1 MRRYKKDPRQPMPAG
16 RRVTALDVARLA
28 GVSRSAVSRAF
39 TPGASISKEARERVL
54 RAADQLGYQ
63 PNLIARSLMT
73 RRSQLIVLVMA
84 QLRNPFFTEMLG
96 LFNRRFRERG
106 YQTLLLSV
114 DDGLTA
120 DDIIDNLFQYQPEGA
135 VLVSCSPTPELS
147 QRCARFNIPIVYMD
161 RSSPQA
167 EETASR
173 VWVSDRALGV
183 KVAEHL
189 LAENRRRIAFI
200 AGHPD
205 EPLSELAQAF
215 VDTVTMQDDA
225 TLVQEC
231 GQYSYE
237 LGYQA
242 ALRLLRGANPPDGI
256 FCVADSIALGA
267 LDAARMVMN
276 IDVPDQ
282 LSIIGFSD
290 IAAASWRSTGLTTV
304 RLPIESL
311 VNEATDMLLKQI
323 DSPQIARQQILLD
336 CPIIERRTTTPVAE
350 SA

>member
-1 MRRYKKDPRQPMPAG
+1 MSGHKKKPPPPTG
-16 RRVTALDVARLA
+16 RRVTAVDVARLA

-39 TPGASISKEARERVL
+39 TSGASISKDASERVL
-54 RAADQLGYQ
+54 RAADQLGYR

-96 LFNRRFRERG
+96 LFNRSFRERG

-114 DDGLTA
+114 DNGLTA
-120 DDIIDNLFQYQPEGA
+120 DDIIDNLFQYQPEGT

-147 QRCARFNIPIVYMD
+147 QRCSKFNIPIVYID
-161 RSSPQA
+161 RSISPQA

-173 VWVSDRALGV
+173 VWVSDRALGM
-183 KVAEHL
+183 KIATRF
-189 LAENRRRIAFI
+189 LAENRRHIALI

-205 EPLSELAQAF
+205 EPLSELSQAF
-215 VDTVTMQDDA
+215 IDRINKQDGVS
-225 TLVQEC
+225 LVQEF
-231 GQYSYE
+231 GRYSYE

-242 ALRLLRGANPPDGI
+242 ALRLLDNANPPDGI

-276 IDVPDQ
+276 KAVPEE

-290 IAAASWRSTGLTTV
+290 IPAASWRSNELTTI

-311 VNEATDMLLKQI
+311 VREATDMLLKQI
-323 DSPQIARQQILLD
+323 DSPQLERQQVLLD
-336 CPIIERRTTTPVAE
+336 CPIIERNTTAPVQ
-350 SA
+350 